1 MNRYFISDKESDIL
15 ITVATKVFG
24 LKIGDIIN
32 MAIKNEFLPMTEP
45 FRTEATFI
53 LQCRAENKLDA
64 WKIKQSMTRGIR
76 ALGTRPVY
84 DADRLQGFFA
94 RYHLHEDTEN
104 CTITE
109 NDALWESA
117 VEVYELLGKQISTGG
132 IQHFRGGKLHFVIQ
146 TADGLTFGEHD
157 FGTTLFL
164 DLFSHFFD
172 APCCKFGASVHR
184 RKRKITCTLLGQT
197 SVPHFPKI
205 ELKRAKFGKSGIS
218 VCLLENLEFLLAS

>member
-64 WKIKQSMTRGIR
+64 WEIKQSMTRGIR

-117 VEVYELLGKQISTGG
+117 VEVYTLIAEEKLKPDETRKFVDNSFRDGILKTTGTDVDRILPPVSRFGGGNRAAKKDG
-132 IQHFRGGKLHFVIQ
+132 IIAKLQ
-146 TADGLTFGEHD
+146 A
-157 FGTTLFL
+157 
-164 DLFSHFFD
+164 FFD
-172 APCCKFGASVHR
+172 KYFGLV
-184 RKRKITCTLLGQT
+184 
-197 SVPHFPKI
+197 
-205 ELKRAKFGKSGIS
+205 
-218 VCLLENLEFLLAS
+218 

>member
-64 WKIKQSMTRGIR
+64 WEIKQSMTRGIR

-94 RYHLHEDTEN
+94 RYHLHEDIEN

-132 IQHFRGGKLHFVIQ
+132 INKINGARLVDDIFALAFRCEASLPFSWFDGIQ
-146 TADGLTFGEHD
+146 
-157 FGTTLFL
+157 FL
-164 DLFSHFFD
+164 VGIERD
-172 APCCKFGASVHR
+172 AMGQWCRLPS
-184 RKRKITCTLLGQT
+184 RKK
-197 SVPHFPKI
+197 
-205 ELKRAKFGKSGIS
+205 
-218 VCLLENLEFLLAS
+218 